1 MQFCPKIHC
10 LGKVLP
16 RDLKALSAMRR
27 IHQVPKTLSKKYLR
41 DTFLYTPGQ
50 QEDEEEE
57 EERERATREKFENF
71 LRLPKKE
78 LLLLRTSGLVEAELA
93 TKVSICGLTC
103 GLHHDKPGFFL
114 SILSHMFCYEFCRSS
129 FEE

>member
-1 MQFCPKIHC
+1 MSGLTLFLNTCSNGLEDVVKFMLQNRNMRNFKKMQFCLKIHC

-50 QEDEEEE
+50 QEDE
-57 EERERATREKFENF
+57 
-71 LRLPKKE
+71 
-78 LLLLRTSGLVEAELA
+78 
-93 TKVSICGLTC
+93 
-103 GLHHDKPGFFL
+103 
-114 SILSHMFCYEFCRSS
+114 
-129 FEE
+129 